1 MLKNLQ
7 KQVIDK
13 HDFLVFL
20 RDLASNLNI
29 NLKHM
34 IEDSVKGEG
43 IKEDKK
49 RKKDYHKGKKKVIK
63 KKDLI
68 IQEQNK
74 KRQIL
79 HYEDDQK
86 KMKFLFEELDND
98 NPFESLKNIKT
109 EEGKNDFKIQL
120 LVHFWENKK
129 QFMKYI
135 IVLFFNLKEMNSKH
149 EIIDKVENLLDD
161 YDYQLYMM
169 KEMGH
174 MLPPLDYW
182 NNKEKRF
189 DEWQLKVIQYVHQK
203 ESVILK
209 APTSSGKTFIAM
221 SAGIFHKKV
230 LYVCP
235 AKPVVYQVGA
245 HFVHMGMKVHFLV
258 DNQSNY
264 SYDSKT
270 NIFIGTPQEIE
281 NNILSIGSHF
291 DYVVFD
297 EIHNLNK
304 EDDGDI
310 YENLIKLIDC
320 PFLALSATVKNIH
333 FLKDA
338 FQRINP
344 HKNINYLEYNDR
356 FINQQRWS
364 WNGTHLKKIHPMCA
378 FDSMD
383 DQFIHNQLSY
393 TPNDCALLW
402 EEIESVFED
411 IIDIED
417 HSPDEYFPKKLI
429 SLNDCKQYELFLK
442 DKLIEFNKN
451 YPKEVQQVIDHFK
464 SEPSKQSDIIQFI
477 KKTKD
482 ADMFPML
489 MFHTDENE
497 CRSIFNTIYQLLDQQ
512 EKDDYPFHYDIL
524 EKKQSLYEEYSKKRE
539 IYQLSIKVGQTSNPR
554 FFIKEKMEL
563 YDRKEKDNYISLMS
577 EYYQSKLR
585 EIQKSD
591 CVQKEIQ
598 EENLIKEMN
607 QFLLNP
613 DFCYQDIFQKHKDF
627 IFTKSNKPMD
637 ADTIR
642 EVRREIKKTL
652 GIKIPYESPLFQML
666 KRGIGL
672 YIENMPDE
680 YNWILQKLLSS
691 KEIGIVISDKTLCL
705 GIDLPVRSSCFLGIN
720 EVTFTQ
726 EEYLQMSG
734 RAGRRGMD
742 TRGNIIFYGNIDY
755 LSLMRGELPEIKGNP
770 RPIYDTYKVNPRSS
784 QLFTN
789 MIHLERE
796 SISLPSL
803 MISDKNKKMIWALRE
818 FKGCPSFLER
828 INTIEK
834 ELYQTNEHDR
844 EEYLLKH
851 FIILVNSDILQTY
864 KSKKITNY
872 DEINIFK
879 KYMEVIM
886 NTHNTL
892 NYQKYMITMNVM
904 KDIFSS
910 MNRMIYTFI
919 I

>member
-1 MLKNLQ
+1 MLKTLQ
-7 KQVIDK
+7 KQVIEK
-13 HDFLVFL
+13 QDFLIFL
-20 RDLASNLNI
+20 RDLASNLTI

-34 IEDSVKGEG
+34 IEDSVQ
-43 IKEDKK
+43 KEEKETKK
-49 RKKDYHKGKKKVIK
+49 KKNYHKGKKKVVK

-68 IQEQNK
+68 IQEQTK
-74 KRQIL
+74 KRQKL
-79 HYEDDQK
+79 NYEDDQK
-86 KMKFLFEELDND
+86 KITFLFEELKDD
-98 NPFESLKNIKT
+98 NPFELLKHLKT
-109 EEGKNDFKIQL
+109 EEGENDFKIKL
-120 LVHFWENKK
+120 LGYFWEKK
-129 QFMKYI
+129 KHSMKYI
-135 IVLFFNLKEMNSKH
+135 IVLFFNLREKNSNH
-149 EIIDKVENLLDD
+149 EIIQKVDALLDD

-182 NNKEKRF
+182 NTKERKF
-189 DEWQLKVIQYVHQK
+189 DEWQLKIIRHVHQK

-245 HFVHMGMKVHFLV
+245 HFVHMGLKVHFLV

-281 NNILSIGSHF
+281 NMIPSIGSCF
-291 DYVVFD
+291 DYAVFD

-310 YENLIKLIDC
+310 YENLIKLINC
-320 PFLALSATVKNIH
+320 PFLALSATVQNID
-333 FLKDA
+333 FLRDT
-338 FQRINP
+338 FQKINP
-344 HKNINYLEYNDR
+344 QKKIHYLEYNER

-364 WNGTHLKKIHPMCA
+364 WNGKQLKKVHPMCA
-378 FDSMD
+378 FHTIDG
-383 DQFIHNQLSY
+383 QFIHNQISY

-411 IIDIED
+411 HIDMD
-417 HSPDEYFPKKLI
+417 GYSPDEYFSKKLI

-442 DKLIEFNKN
+442 EKLIEFNKD
-451 YPKEVQQVIDHFK
+451 YPEEVQKVIDHFK
-464 SEPSKQSDIIQFI
+464 SEPSKQSDMIQFI
-477 KKTKD
+477 RQAKQK
-482 ADMFPML
+482 DMFPML
-489 MFHTDENE
+489 MFHTDEKE
-497 CRSIFNTIYQLLDQQ
+497 CRSIFDTIYQLLDEQ
-512 EKDDYPFHYDIL
+512 EREEYPFHYDIL
-524 EKKQSLYEEYSKKRE
+524 EKKQSLYKDYIEKRE
-539 IYQLSIKVGQTSNPR
+539 VYQSSIKVGHASNPEY
-554 FFIKEKMEL
+554 FIKEKMEI
-563 YDRKEKDNYISLMS
+563 YDRKEKDNYLSVMNK
-577 EYYQSKLR
+577 YYQSK
-585 EIQKSD
+585 ID
-591 CVQKEIQ
+591 CLEGKQ
-598 EENLIKEMN
+598 EKNLISEMN
-607 QFLLNP
+607 QFLMNP
-613 DFCYQDIFQKHKDF
+613 DFCYQDVFQKHKDF

-652 GIKIPYESPLFQML
+652 GIKIPYESCLFQML

-705 GIDLPVRSSCFLGIN
+705 GIDLPVRTSCFLGIN
-720 EVTFTQ
+720 GVTFTQ

-742 TRGNIIFYGNIDY
+742 TRGNIIFYGDIDY
-755 LSLMRGELPEIKGNP
+755 LSLMRGKLPEIKGNP
-770 RPIYDTYKVNPRSS
+770 RSIYDTYKVNPHSS
-784 QLFTN
+784 KLFTN
-789 MIHLERE
+789 MIHPERK
-796 SISLPSL
+796 SVSLPSL

-818 FKGCPSFLER
+818 FKGCPLFLEKM
-828 INTIEK
+828 NTIEK
-834 ELYQTNEHDR
+834 ELYQTHEHDR
-844 EEYLLKH
+844 EEKLLRI
-851 FIILVNSDILQTY
+851 FTELVGYDIIQTY
-864 KSKKITNY
+864 KSKKIMNY
-872 DEINIFK
+872 DEINHFK

-886 NTHNTL
+886 HFHNTL
-892 NYQKYMITMNVM
+892 NYQKHMITMNVM
-904 KDIFSS
+904 KSIFSS
-910 MNRMIYTFI
+910 INHMIYTFI

>member
-1 MLKNLQ
+1 MLKPLQ
-7 KQVIDK
+7 KQVIEK
-13 HDFLVFL
+13 QDFLIFL
-20 RDLASNLNI
+20 RDLASNLTI

-34 IEDSVKGEG
+34 IEDSVQ
-43 IKEDKK
+43 KEEKETKK
-49 RKKDYHKGKKKVIK
+49 KKNYHKGKKKVVK

-68 IQEQNK
+68 IQEQTK
-74 KRQIL
+74 KRQKL
-79 HYEDDQK
+79 NYEDDQK
-86 KMKFLFEELDND
+86 KITFLFEELKDD
-98 NPFESLKNIKT
+98 NPFELLKHLKT
-109 EEGKNDFKIQL
+109 EEGENDFKIKL
-120 LVHFWENKK
+120 LGHFWEKK
-129 QFMKYI
+129 KHSMKYI
-135 IVLFFNLKEMNSKH
+135 IVLFFNLREKNSNH
-149 EIIDKVENLLDD
+149 EIIQKVDALLDD

-182 NNKEKRF
+182 NTKERKF
-189 DEWQLKVIQYVHQK
+189 DEWQLKIIRHVHQK

-245 HFVHMGMKVHFLV
+245 HFVHMGLKVHFLV

-281 NNILSIGSHF
+281 NMIPSIGSCF
-291 DYVVFD
+291 DYAVFD

-310 YENLIKLIDC
+310 YENLIKLINC
-320 PFLALSATVKNIH
+320 PFLALSATVQNID
-333 FLKDA
+333 FLRDT
-338 FQRINP
+338 FQKINP
-344 HKNINYLEYNDR
+344 QKKIHYLEYNER

-364 WNGTHLKKIHPMCA
+364 WNGKQLKKVHPMCA
-378 FDSMD
+378 FHTID
-383 DQFIHNQLSY
+383 DQFIHNQISY

-411 IIDIED
+411 HIDMD
-417 HSPDEYFPKKLI
+417 GYSPDEYFSKKLI

-442 DKLIEFNKN
+442 EKLIEFNKD
-451 YPKEVQQVIDHFK
+451 YPEEVQKVIDHFK
-464 SEPSKQSDIIQFI
+464 SEPSKQSDMIQFI
-477 KKTKD
+477 RQAKKN
-482 ADMFPML
+482 DMFPML
-489 MFHTDENE
+489 MFHTDEKE
-497 CRSIFNTIYQLLDQQ
+497 CRSIFDTIYQLLDEQ
-512 EKDDYPFHYDIL
+512 EREEYPFHYDIL
-524 EKKQSLYEEYSKKRE
+524 EKKQSLYKDYIEKRE
-539 IYQLSIKVGQTSNPR
+539 VYQSSIKVGHASNPEY
-554 FFIKEKMEL
+554 FIKEKMEI
-563 YDRKEKDNYISLMS
+563 YDRKEKDNYLSVMNK
-577 EYYQSKLR
+577 YYQSK
-585 EIQKSD
+585 ID
-591 CVQKEIQ
+591 CLEGKQ
-598 EENLIKEMN
+598 EKNLISEMN
-607 QFLLNP
+607 QFLMNP
-613 DFCYQDIFQKHKDF
+613 DFCYQDVFQKHKDF

-652 GIKIPYESPLFQML
+652 GIKIPYESCLFQML

-705 GIDLPVRSSCFLGIN
+705 GIDLPVRTSCFLGIN
-720 EVTFTQ
+720 GVTFTQ

-742 TRGNIIFYGNIDY
+742 TRGNIIFYGDIDY
-755 LSLMRGELPEIKGNP
+755 LSLMRGKLPEIKGNP
-770 RPIYDTYKVNPRSS
+770 RSIYDTYKVNPHSS
-784 QLFTN
+784 KLLTN
-789 MIHLERE
+789 MIHPERKSE
-796 SISLPSL
+796 SLPSL

-818 FKGCPSFLER
+818 FRGCPLFLEKM
-828 INTIEK
+828 NTIEK
-834 ELYQTNEHDR
+834 ELYQTHEHDR
-844 EEYLLKH
+844 EEKLLRI
-851 FIILVNSDILQTY
+851 FTELVGYDIIQTY
-864 KSKKITNY
+864 KSKKIMNY
-872 DEINIFK
+872 DEINHFK

-886 NTHNTL
+886 HFHNTL
-892 NYQKYMITMNVM
+892 NYQKHMITMNVM
-904 KDIFSS
+904 KSIFSS
-910 MNRMIYTFI
+910 INHMIYTFI

>member
-1 MLKNLQ
+1 MLKTLQ
-7 KQVIDK
+7 KQVIEK
-13 HDFLVFL
+13 QDFLIFL
-20 RDLASNLNI
+20 RDLASNLTI

-34 IEDSVKGEG
+34 IEDSVQ
-43 IKEDKK
+43 KEEKETKK
-49 RKKDYHKGKKKVIK
+49 KKNYHKGKKKVVK

-68 IQEQNK
+68 IQEQTK
-74 KRQIL
+74 KRQKL
-79 HYEDDQK
+79 NYEDDQK
-86 KMKFLFEELDND
+86 KITFLFEELKDD
-98 NPFESLKNIKT
+98 NPFELLKHLKT
-109 EEGKNDFKIQL
+109 EEGENDFKIKL
-120 LVHFWENKK
+120 LGYFWEKK
-129 QFMKYI
+129 KHSMKYI
-135 IVLFFNLKEMNSKH
+135 IVLFFNLREKNSNH
-149 EIIDKVENLLDD
+149 EIIQKVDALLDD

-182 NNKEKRF
+182 NTKERKF
-189 DEWQLKVIQYVHQK
+189 DEWQLKIIRHVHQK

-245 HFVHMGMKVHFLV
+245 HFVHMGLKVHFLV

-281 NNILSIGSHF
+281 NMIPSIGSCF
-291 DYVVFD
+291 DYAVFD

-310 YENLIKLIDC
+310 YENLIKLINC
-320 PFLALSATVKNIH
+320 PFLALSATVQNID
-333 FLKDA
+333 FLRDT
-338 FQRINP
+338 FQKINP
-344 HKNINYLEYNDR
+344 QKKIHYLEYNER

-364 WNGTHLKKIHPMCA
+364 WNGKQLKKVHPMCA
-378 FDSMD
+378 FHTIDG
-383 DQFIHNQLSY
+383 QFIHNQISY

-411 IIDIED
+411 HIDMD
-417 HSPDEYFPKKLI
+417 GYSPDEYFSKKLI

-442 DKLIEFNKN
+442 EKLIEFNKD
-451 YPKEVQQVIDHFK
+451 YPEEVQKVIDHFK
-464 SEPSKQSDIIQFI
+464 SEPSKQSDMIQFI
-477 KKTKD
+477 RQAKQK
-482 ADMFPML
+482 DMFPML
-489 MFHTDENE
+489 MFHTDEKE
-497 CRSIFNTIYQLLDQQ
+497 CRSIFDTIYQLLDEQ
-512 EKDDYPFHYDIL
+512 EREEYPFHYDIL
-524 EKKQSLYEEYSKKRE
+524 EKKQSLYKDYIEKRE
-539 IYQLSIKVGQTSNPR
+539 VYQSSIKVGHASNPEY
-554 FFIKEKMEL
+554 FIKEKMEI
-563 YDRKEKDNYISLMS
+563 YDRKEKDNYLSVMNK
-577 EYYQSKLR
+577 YYQSK
-585 EIQKSD
+585 ID
-591 CVQKEIQ
+591 CLEGKQ
-598 EENLIKEMN
+598 EKNLISEMN
-607 QFLLNP
+607 QFLMNP
-613 DFCYQDIFQKHKDF
+613 DFCYQDVFQKHKDF

-652 GIKIPYESPLFQML
+652 GIKIPYESCLFQML

-705 GIDLPVRSSCFLGIN
+705 GIDLPVRTSCFLGIN
-720 EVTFTQ
+720 GVTFTQ

-742 TRGNIIFYGNIDY
+742 TRGNIIFYGDIDY
-755 LSLMRGELPEIKGNP
+755 LSLMRGKLPEIKGNP
-770 RPIYDTYKVNPRSS
+770 RSIYDTYKVNPHSS
-784 QLFTN
+784 KLFTN
-789 MIHLERE
+789 MIHPERK
-796 SISLPSL
+796 SVSLPSL

-818 FKGCPSFLER
+818 FKGCPLFLEKM
-828 INTIEK
+828 NTIEK
-834 ELYQTNEHDR
+834 ELYQTHEHDR
-844 EEYLLKH
+844 EEKLLRI
-851 FIILVNSDILQTY
+851 FTDLVGYDIIQTY
-864 KSKKITNY
+864 KSKKIMNY
-872 DEINIFK
+872 DEINHFK

-886 NTHNTL
+886 HFHNTL
-892 NYQKYMITMNVM
+892 NYQKHMITMNVM
-904 KDIFSS
+904 KSIFSS
-910 MNRMIYTFI
+910 INHMIYTFI

>member
-1 MLKNLQ
+1 MLKTLQ
-7 KQVIDK
+7 KQVIEK
-13 HDFLVFL
+13 QDFLIFL
-20 RDLASNLNI
+20 RDLASNLTI

-34 IEDSVKGEG
+34 IEDSVQ
-43 IKEDKK
+43 KEEKETKK
-49 RKKDYHKGKKKVIK
+49 KKNYHKGKKKVVK

-68 IQEQNK
+68 IQEQTK
-74 KRQIL
+74 KRQKL
-79 HYEDDQK
+79 NYEDDQK
-86 KMKFLFEELDND
+86 KITFLFEELKDD
-98 NPFESLKNIKT
+98 NPFELLKHLKT
-109 EEGKNDFKIQL
+109 EEGENDFKIKL
-120 LVHFWENKK
+120 LGHFWENKK
-129 QFMKYI
+129 HSMKYI
-135 IVLFFNLKEMNSKH
+135 IVLFFNLREKNSNH
-149 EIIDKVENLLDD
+149 EIIQKVDALLDD

-182 NNKEKRF
+182 NTKERKF
-189 DEWQLKVIQYVHQK
+189 DEWQLKIIRHVHQK

-245 HFVHMGMKVHFLV
+245 HFVHMGLKVHFLV

-281 NNILSIGSHF
+281 NMIPSIGSCF
-291 DYVVFD
+291 DYAVFD

-310 YENLIKLIDC
+310 YENLIKLINC
-320 PFLALSATVKNIH
+320 PFLALSATVQNID
-333 FLKDA
+333 FLRDT
-338 FQRINP
+338 FQKINP
-344 HKNINYLEYNDR
+344 QKKIHYLEYNER

-364 WNGTHLKKIHPMCA
+364 WNGKQLKKVHPMCA
-378 FDSMD
+378 FHTIDG
-383 DQFIHNQLSY
+383 QFIHNQISY

-411 IIDIED
+411 HIDMD
-417 HSPDEYFPKKLI
+417 GYSPDEYFSKKLI

-442 DKLIEFNKN
+442 EKLIEFNKD
-451 YPKEVQQVIDHFK
+451 YPEEVQKVIDHFK
-464 SEPSKQSDIIQFI
+464 SEPSKQSDMIQFI
-477 KKTKD
+477 RQAKQK
-482 ADMFPML
+482 DMFPML
-489 MFHTDENE
+489 MFHTDEKE
-497 CRSIFNTIYQLLDQQ
+497 CRSIFDTIYQLLDEQ
-512 EKDDYPFHYDIL
+512 EREEYPFHYDIL
-524 EKKQSLYEEYSKKRE
+524 EKKQSLYKDYIEKRE
-539 IYQLSIKVGQTSNPR
+539 VYQSSIKVGHASNPEY
-554 FFIKEKMEL
+554 FIKEKMEI
-563 YDRKEKDNYISLMS
+563 YDRKEKDNYLSVMNK
-577 EYYQSKLR
+577 YYQSK
-585 EIQKSD
+585 ID
-591 CVQKEIQ
+591 CLEGKQ
-598 EENLIKEMN
+598 EKNLISEMN
-607 QFLLNP
+607 QFLMNP
-613 DFCYQDIFQKHKDF
+613 DFCYQDVFQKHKDF

-652 GIKIPYESPLFQML
+652 GIKIPYESCLFQML

-705 GIDLPVRSSCFLGIN
+705 GIDLPVRTSCFLGIN
-720 EVTFTQ
+720 GVTFTQ

-742 TRGNIIFYGNIDY
+742 TRGNIIFYGDIDY
-755 LSLMRGELPEIKGNP
+755 LSLMRGKLPEIKGNP
-770 RPIYDTYKVNPRSS
+770 RSIYDTYKVNPHSS
-784 QLFTN
+784 KLFTN
-789 MIHLERE
+789 MIHPERK
-796 SISLPSL
+796 SVSLPSL

-818 FKGCPSFLER
+818 FKGCPLFLEKM
-828 INTIEK
+828 NTIEK
-834 ELYQTNEHDR
+834 ELYQTHEHDR
-844 EEYLLKH
+844 EEKLLRI
-851 FIILVNSDILQTY
+851 FTDLVGYDIIQTY
-864 KSKKITNY
+864 KSKKIMNY
-872 DEINIFK
+872 DEINHFK

-886 NTHNTL
+886 HFHNTL
-892 NYQKYMITMNVM
+892 NYQKHMITMNVM
-904 KDIFSS
+904 KSIFSS
-910 MNRMIYTFI
+910 INHMIYTFI

>member
-1 MLKNLQ
+1 MLKTLQ
-7 KQVIDK
+7 KQVIEK
-13 HDFLVFL
+13 QDFLIFL
-20 RDLASNLNI
+20 RDLASNLTI

-34 IEDSVKGEG
+34 IEDSVQ
-43 IKEDKK
+43 KEEKETKK
-49 RKKDYHKGKKKVIK
+49 KKNYHKGKKKVVK

-68 IQEQNK
+68 IQEQTK
-74 KRQIL
+74 KRQKL
-79 HYEDDQK
+79 NYEDDQK
-86 KMKFLFEELDND
+86 KITFLFEELKDD
-98 NPFESLKNIKT
+98 NPFELLKHLKT
-109 EEGKNDFKIQL
+109 EEGENDFKIKL
-120 LVHFWENKK
+120 LGHFWEKK
-129 QFMKYI
+129 KHSMKYI
-135 IVLFFNLKEMNSKH
+135 IVLFFNLREKNSNH
-149 EIIDKVENLLDD
+149 EIIQKVDALLDD

-182 NNKEKRF
+182 NTKERKF
-189 DEWQLKVIQYVHQK
+189 DEWQLKIIRHVHQK

-245 HFVHMGMKVHFLV
+245 HFVHMGLKVHFLV

-281 NNILSIGSHF
+281 NMIPSIGSCF
-291 DYVVFD
+291 DYAVFD

-310 YENLIKLIDC
+310 YENLIKLINC
-320 PFLALSATVKNIH
+320 PFLALSATVQNID
-333 FLKDA
+333 FLRDT
-338 FQRINP
+338 FQKINP
-344 HKNINYLEYNDR
+344 QKKIHYLEYNER

-364 WNGTHLKKIHPMCA
+364 WNGKQLKKVHPMCA
-378 FDSMD
+378 FHTID
-383 DQFIHNQLSY
+383 DQFIHNQISY

-411 IIDIED
+411 HIDMD
-417 HSPDEYFPKKLI
+417 GYSPDEYFSKKLI

-442 DKLIEFNKN
+442 EKLIEFNKD
-451 YPKEVQQVIDHFK
+451 YPEEVQKVIDHFK
-464 SEPSKQSDIIQFI
+464 SEPSKQSDMIQFI
-477 KKTKD
+477 RQAKKN
-482 ADMFPML
+482 DMFPML
-489 MFHTDENE
+489 MFHTDEKE
-497 CRSIFNTIYQLLDQQ
+497 CRSIFDTIYQLLDEQ
-512 EKDDYPFHYDIL
+512 EREEYPFHYDIL
-524 EKKQSLYEEYSKKRE
+524 EKKQSLYKDYIEKRE
-539 IYQLSIKVGQTSNPR
+539 VYQSSIKVGHASNPEY
-554 FFIKEKMEL
+554 FIKEKMEI
-563 YDRKEKDNYISLMS
+563 YDRKEKDNYLSVMNK
-577 EYYQSKLR
+577 YYQSK
-585 EIQKSD
+585 ID
-591 CVQKEIQ
+591 CLEGKQ
-598 EENLIKEMN
+598 EKNLISEMN
-607 QFLLNP
+607 QFLMNP
-613 DFCYQDIFQKHKDF
+613 DFCYQDVFQKHKDF

-652 GIKIPYESPLFQML
+652 GIKIPYESCLFQML

-705 GIDLPVRSSCFLGIN
+705 GIDLPVRTSCFLGIN
-720 EVTFTQ
+720 GVTFTQ

-742 TRGNIIFYGNIDY
+742 TRGNIIFYGDIDY
-755 LSLMRGELPEIKGNP
+755 LSLMRGKLPEIKGNP
-770 RPIYDTYKVNPRSS
+770 RSIYDTYKVNPHSS
-784 QLFTN
+784 KLLTN
-789 MIHLERE
+789 MIHPERKSE
-796 SISLPSL
+796 SLPSL

-818 FKGCPSFLER
+818 FKGCPLFLEKM
-828 INTIEK
+828 NTIEK
-834 ELYQTNEHDR
+834 ELYQTHEHDR
-844 EEYLLKH
+844 EEKLLRI
-851 FIILVNSDILQTY
+851 FTELVGYDIIQTY
-864 KSKKITNY
+864 KSKKIMNY
-872 DEINIFK
+872 DEINHFK

-886 NTHNTL
+886 HFHNTL
-892 NYQKYMITMNVM
+892 NYQKHMITMNVM
-904 KDIFSS
+904 KSIFSS
-910 MNRMIYTFI
+910 INHMIYTFI